1 MPQGEE
7 SVPLRISARSDPTLP
22 WKLLAS
28 TVVYRQPLPGG
39 QGVNPPQS
47 LPDMPIAQLRT
58 EAGNGVPLPA
68 GGLRLTAELAPLQVL
83 FLAKGKGPYTV
94 AAGRAGTAHAAAEL
108 EQLIP
113 GPAMVPDIVPLRP
126 VKQLR
131 AVLPGAPQ
139 LWAAS
144 LMSEQWA
151 LRGPVFW
158 AALVAALAVA
168 MGAVVALFRLTRR
181 L

>member
-1 MPQGEE
+1 M
-7 SVPLRISARSDPTLP
+7 
-22 WKLLAS
+22 
-28 TVVYRQPLPGG
+28 
-39 QGVNPPQS
+39 
-47 LPDMPIAQLRT
+47 
-58 EAGNGVPLPA
+58 
-68 GGLRLTAELAPLQVL
+68 
-83 FLAKGKGPYTV
+83 
-94 AAGRAGTAHAAAEL
+94 AGRAVTPDASVAL

-144 LMSEQWA
+144 LMSAQWT

-158 AALVAALAVA
+158 AALTAALAVA
-168 MGAVVALFRLTRR
+168 MGAVVALFRLMRR